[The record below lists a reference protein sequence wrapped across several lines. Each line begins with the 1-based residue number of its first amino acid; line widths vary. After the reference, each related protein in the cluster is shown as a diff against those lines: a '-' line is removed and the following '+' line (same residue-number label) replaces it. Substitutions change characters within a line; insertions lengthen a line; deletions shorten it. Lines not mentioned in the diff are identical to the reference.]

1 MDGGPCQQSG
11 RLRHHTMLH
20 DRMDQLASSAR
31 KRNQRQR
38 RPRRKR
44 QRLRG
49 REYLARHL
57 RELPVYLRRISSG
70 DGKSSSAS
78 SLRLVESFLWLII
91 PTTD

>member
-1 MDGGPCQQSG
+1 
-11 RLRHHTMLH
+11 MLH
-20 DRMDQLASSAR
+20 DQTDQLACSAR

-57 RELPVYLRRISSG
+57 RESPVYLRTVRRLLAVAMESVAHTL
-70 DGKSSSAS
+70 SA
-78 SLRLVESFLWLII
+78 LAVAYTII
-91 PTTD
+91 QS